1 MPLPSL
7 IPDFLV
13 LPVSLVKYPLSYL
26 VRDPLPTTLFLSLF
40 LSLSSAG
47 DPMTMEGM
55 MNEEVPVSEW
65 IASFLLAASETV
77 VFARLLLKP
86 LLADRNEILADS
98 ILAQC
103 KLYATGSR
111 ANKPAALR

>member
-13 LPVSLVKYPLSYL
+13 LPVSLVNYPLSYL

-47 DPMTMEGM
+47 DSMTMEGM

-65 IASFLLAASETV
+65 IASFLFAASETV

-103 KLYATGSR
+103 KLYATGSG
-111 ANKPAALR
+111 ANKPADLR